1 MRIRPCSTGAVIA
14 CAILMVILSA
24 TSSWVETFR
33 GSTRGTVTQ
42 WSGAAVSNA
51 TVTIHNVAT
60 AIDRITQTNVDGS
73 YLVPELQIGTYTVT
87 VELNGFQK
95 SVTTGVTVDVASE
108 KRIDAVLKP
117 GAVTNIVTVA
127 GEELAQIHNTGD
139 TRRGVLTQ

>member
-1 MRIRPCSTGAVIA
+1 MRIRRFSTGAVIA
-14 CAILMVILSA
+14 CAILLVILSA
-24 TSSWVETFR
+24 TSSWAQTFR
-33 GSTRGTVTQ
+33 GSILGTVTD
-42 WSGAAVSNA
+42 STGAAVSNA

-60 AIDRITQTNVDGS
+60 GIDRITQTNVDGS

-117 GAVTNIVTVA
+117 GAVT
-127 GEELAQIHNTGD
+127 
-139 TRRGVLTQ
+139 